1 MHVECIITSIFTLV
15 ASDKFIAKGLEG
27 RGRWKGVCTGKD
39 FYLKLL
45 GEKLL
50 VASNMTPPK
59 WILSFTFLFLSLQF
73 IPCPDVPWNNLARRA
88 DLSVK

>member
-15 ASDKFIAKGLEG
+15 ASNKSIAKCLEG

-50 VASNMTPPK
+50 VASNTTPPER
-59 WILSFTFLFLSLQF
+59 ILSFTFLFLSLQF
-73 IPCPDVPWNNLARRA
+73 IPRPDVPWNNSARRT